1 MKQNARNA
9 RGSPSSWLQFFFDRP
24 KRRGGFSLALFMSFT
39 PSCKR
44 FSGFWQ
50 RCKRGLL
57 SHIHAYTFVY
67 MQAAAL
73 LRLLGDPTRLRLL
86 RVLAADSLNVS
97 ELTGVLGVAQSGVSR
112 HLGLLKEAGLV
123 AEDRAGAFTWYR
135 LSDAFANGSGAMA
148 PLRAWLDEEFK
159 RGTTETR

>member
-1 MKQNARNA
+1 
-9 RGSPSSWLQFFFDRP
+9 
-24 KRRGGFSLALFMSFT
+24 
-39 PSCKR
+39 
-44 FSGFWQ
+44 
-50 RCKRGLL
+50 
-57 SHIHAYTFVY
+57 

-135 LSDAFANGSGAMA
+135 LSDAFANGSGPWRRFARGSTRSSSA
-148 PLRAWLDEEFK
+148 PRRKPAETTRGWRKCGGCAKRISRRMRCQARNAGSWCRAGAGRRGRGRLDC
-159 RGTTETR
+159 

>member
-1 MKQNARNA
+1 M
-9 RGSPSSWLQFFFDRP
+9 
-24 KRRGGFSLALFMSFT
+24 
-39 PSCKR
+39 
-44 FSGFWQ
+44 
-50 RCKRGLL
+50 
-57 SHIHAYTFVY
+57 Y

-123 AEDRAGAFTWYR
+123 AEERAGAFTWYR
-135 LSDAFANGSGAMA
+135 LSDSVRQRQRFHGAASRVARRGVQAPAPRRRAATMRGWRKCGACGKKIFRRMRCPAKNAGSWCPAGAGR
-148 PLRAWLDEEFK
+148 PGRGRLDC
-159 RGTTETR
+159 